1 MVLHEVMIMM
11 WEERQDRKE
20 IERRMGEVDRRRMG
34 EVDRKKNGR
43 GEMKERKGTNM
54 KQKLNRDRFDR

>member
-20 IERRMGEVDRRRMG
+20 IERRMGEVDR
-34 EVDRKKNGR
+34 KKNGR
-43 GEMKERKGTNM
+43 GEMKERRGTNM